1 MEPETERILCTGEGG
16 SAVLARGLALLHIV
30 HSVGEISVR
39 DLSQRSLIP
48 LATTYRLVR
57 QLVESGFAIEN
68 DGRIHAGPQIAPAP
82 AAGPMHLVDYAGP
95 FLRELA
101 RETGLTAVLTVRV
114 HTLALC
120 LDVVRGAVQAR
131 SASFRIG
138 EPSALHAGA
147 SATPLLAYAPKRV
160 LAQVRAGGFKRYTAH
175 TPGEDEVLAKLQTIR
190 SQGYDVTF
198 GERQPLWAAVGVPV
212 FDDGEPLCCLSV
224 TGPSLGFPPTDR
236 MVNKLT
242 VAATRLSQSIPHDQR
257 TELWQSD
264 DEHADEQE
272 EY

>member
-1 MEPETERILCTGEGG
+1 MDPETERILATGEGG

-39 DLSQRSLIP
+39 DLSQRSRIP

-68 DGRIHAGPQIAPAP
+68 DCRIHAGPQIAPTP
-82 AAGPMHLVDYAGP
+82 AAGPKHLVDYAAP
-95 FLRELA
+95 FLWGLA

-120 LDVVRGAVQAR
+120 LDVVRGDQTQ
-131 SASFRIG
+131 SASFQIG

-160 LAQVRAGGFKRYTAH
+160 LAQARAGGFKRYTAH
-175 TPGEDEVLAKLQTIR
+175 TPGEEEVLAKLQTIR
-190 SQGYDVTF
+190 SRGYDVTF

-212 FDDGEPLCCLSV
+212 FDEGELLCCLSL

-236 MVNKLT
+236 LVNKLT
-242 VAATRLSQSIPHDQR
+242 VAATRLSQSIPRDVR

-264 DEHADEQE
+264 DRQADEQE
-272 EY
+272 RS